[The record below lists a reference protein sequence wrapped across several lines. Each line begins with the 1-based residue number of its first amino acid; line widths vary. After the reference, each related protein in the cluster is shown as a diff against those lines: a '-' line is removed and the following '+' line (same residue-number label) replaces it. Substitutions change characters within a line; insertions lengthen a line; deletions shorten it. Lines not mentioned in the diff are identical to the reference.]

1 MLDDEAE
8 WPHALVEPHVRM
20 QQARL
25 LHGEVVTDGEVA
37 PQPRRRVLQPQY
49 WYARTIH
56 RFNLRELT

>member
-20 QQARL
+20 QEVGL

-56 RFNLRELT
+56 RFNLRELA